1 MDIRQL
7 RYFCRILELRSIT
20 KAAESLHVS
29 QPSLGMHVRN
39 LEHELRTPLVTR
51 HSRGIEPT
59 DAGKML
65 FDRATRILSDIDETK
80 RLLQDYAGCPS
91 GTVHLGITP
100 CVDAKLIA
108 RLIQDCAVAMPNVT
122 VEIVEGQNTP
132 LIEWIQ
138 SGELDLGIV
147 HYLDDAPGDLTCE
160 RLGEEDVVLV
170 MSADC
175 LTAANKT
182 VPFSEVVRHPLAMPA
197 MPHRL
202 RDLVEKTA
210 RDCGLEVNLRF
221 EMRSLAVITELV
233 ERNVSCSVLPFSAVA
248 GKVADGK
255 IKAFKITDPAM
266 RISMSLIYKARRPLS
281 KAEAAVRFAVADIIR
296 KSRAARPPV
305 RDRAALSLA

>member
-39 LEHELRTPLVTR
+39 LEHELHTQLVTR

-65 FDRATRILSDIDETK
+65 FERAARILSDIDETT
-80 RLLQDYAGCPS
+80 RLLRDYAGCPT
-91 GTVHLGITP
+91 GTVRLGITP

-108 RLIQDCAVAMPNVT
+108 RVIQDCVMAIPSVN

-132 LIEWIQ
+132 LIEWMQ
-138 SGELDLGIV
+138 AGELDLGIV
-147 HYLDDAPGDLTCE
+147 HYLNDAPSDLVCE
-160 RLGEEDVVLV
+160 GLDEEDAVLV

-175 LTAANKT
+175 LTAFGST
-182 VPFSEVVRHPLAMPA
+182 IPFSEVIRHPLAMPP
-197 MPHRL
+197 MPHKL
-202 RDLVEKTA
+202 RELVETTA
-210 RDCGLEVNLRF
+210 REYGFEVNLRF

-233 ERNVSCSVLPFSAVA
+233 ERKLSCSILPFGAVA

-255 IKAFKITDPAM
+255 IKAFKITDPAIQ
-266 RISMSLIYKARRPLS
+266 ISMSLIYKARRPLS
-281 KAEAAVRFAVADIIR
+281 KAEAAVRALITEAVAKNKDHR
-296 KSRAARPPV
+296 VRA
-305 RDRAALSLA
+305 RAALSPV